1 MLYGL
6 TTMID
11 SIREYWN
18 KNIHDIEIAKYPI
31 GTREFFDNLE
41 TYHFEKLEYLPRIV
55 SFNGYKGKRLLEVG
69 CGLGIDLVH
78 FAKGGAK
85 VYGIDV
91 AEKAIKLAEKNFE
104 LHGVNGELHI
114 MNGEDIKFNDN
125 SFDVV
130 YAHGVLAYTENP
142 EKMISEIH
150 RVLKTGGEAI
160 LMMYNRNS
168 WLFILAKLFGVKLE
182 RDDAP
187 VVNTFYLSEF
197 RLMLNDFSSVE
208 ILLERFPVKTRIHRG
223 IKATLYNSL
232 LVPVLNLIPKSLLRP
247 FGAHLIAKAIK

>member
-18 KNIHDIEIAKYPI
+18 KNINDIEIAKYPI

-125 SFDVV
+125 SFDFV

-150 RVLKTGGEAI
+150 RVLKTGGETI
-160 LMMYNRNS
+160 LMMYNRSS
-168 WLFILAKLFGVKLE
+168 WLFILTKLFGVKLE
-182 RDDAP
+182 REDAA
-187 VVNTFYLSEF
+187 VFNTYSINEF
-197 RLMLNDFSSVE
+197 RQMSRCFSHVD
-208 ILLERFPVKTRIHRG
+208 IITERLPVRTRIHKG
-223 IKATLYNSL
+223 MKATLYNSL
-232 LVPVLNLIPKSLLRP
+232 FVPVFNLIPRP
-247 FGAHLIAKAIK
+247 IVRLFGAHIIAKCIK

>member
-18 KNIHDIEIAKYPI
+18 KNINDIEIAKYPI

-125 SFDVV
+125 SFDFV
-130 YAHGVLAYTENP
+130 YAHGVLAYTENQ

-150 RVLKTGGEAI
+150 RVLKTGGETI
-160 LMMYNRNS
+160 LMMYNRSS
-168 WLFILAKLFGVKLE
+168 WLFILSKLFGVKLE
-182 RDDAP
+182 REDAA
-187 VVNTFYLSEF
+187 VFNTYSINEF
-197 RLMLNDFSSVE
+197 RHMSRCFSHVD
-208 ILLERFPVKTRIHRG
+208 IITERLPVRTRIHKG
-223 IKATLYNSL
+223 MKATLYNSL
-232 LVPVLNLIPKSLLRP
+232 FVPVFNLIPRP
-247 FGAHLIAKAIK
+247 IVRLFGAHIIAKCIK